1 VKVPSDYLT
10 NVSRLISLSDLKV
23 ALGVKFHDYHVL
35 LMQMIVLGI
44 QNILPV
50 NIQEAIINF

>member
-23 ALGVKFHDYHVL
+23 APGVKFHDYHVL

-44 QNILPV
+44 WNILPV